1 MRDALRRTGW
11 LLFAFWLLLVLASV
25 PTRSF
30 IPIDETRYV
39 TVAWNM
45 WQSGQ
50 FLVPFLNGEPYHHK
64 PPLLFWLINF
74 GWWIGGVSD
83 TWPRV
88 LPALFSLAS
97 ALLTLRLGRLLWP
110 DRRDA
115 AELAPLIL
123 MTTLLWAV
131 FTTATMFDIM
141 LSSFALL
148 GLCGM
153 LEAGRA
159 TESRAARRGF
169 ILLALG
175 IGGGLLA
182 KGPVILLHLLPL
194 AVAAPLWA
202 PAWSGR
208 WREWYK
214 HLLLAFLAGAAMVL
228 AWAIP
233 AAITGGETFARA
245 IFWGQTAHRMV
256 NAFAHKR
263 AFYWYLPLLPLMLF
277 PWFWLPPVWRGLAR
291 LVKRGDTGMRF
302 LGVWLLPVF
311 VFFSLISGKQMHY
324 LLPLFPG
331 VALLFAR
338 ALVEDPGKRRGAGLL
353 PALPLLAL
361 AAALLAGMKLPE
373 PLHSTLTAP
382 ALFSAFFFIALA
394 FAVLELRRRTT
405 ALSTTVHLAAGAAL
419 LVGFFSVALLPAA
432 MKSLDVRPIARHLAK
447 LEAEGVKLAFFEED
461 YPGIFDFVGRLRQ
474 PIAVFKERQD
484 AIRWC
489 AEHPDGR
496 LIDIMRPKNVPA
508 DAEFVQDHFD
518 KKLVVMRPELA
529 PHCR

>member
-1 MRDALRRTGW
+1 MRDVLKRTGW
-11 LLFAFWLLLVLASV
+11 LLLAFWLLLVFASV

-45 WQSGQ
+45 WLRGDY
-50 FLVPFLNGEPYHHK
+50 LVPWLNGEAYHHK
-64 PPLLFWLINF
+64 PPLLFWLINL
-74 GWWIGGVSD
+74 GWWISGVND
-83 TWPRV
+83 TWPRM
-88 LPALFSLAS
+88 LPALFSLVS
-97 ALLTLRLGRLLWP
+97 AVLTIRLGRLLWP

-123 MTTLLWAV
+123 MTSLLWAI

-153 LEAGRA
+153 VEAGRA
-159 TESRAARRGF
+159 TCTRDARRGF
-169 ILLALG
+169 VLLALA

-194 AVAAPLWA
+194 AIAAPLWA
-202 PAWSGR
+202 PAWAGR
-208 WREWYK
+208 WRSWYR
-214 HLLLAFLAGAAMVL
+214 HLLLAFLAGTAIVL

-233 AAITGGETFARA
+233 AAIAGGETYTRA
-245 IFWGQTAHRMV
+245 IFWGQTANRMV

-263 AFYWYLPLLPLMLF
+263 PFYWYLPLLPVMLF
-277 PWFWLPPVWRGLAR
+277 PWFWLPPIWRGLAR
-291 LVKRGDTGMRF
+291 LVKRGDPGLRF

-311 VFFSLISGKQMHY
+311 VFFCLISGKQMHY

-338 ALVEDPGKRRGAGLL
+338 ALVEDPGKRFGAGLL
-353 PALPLLAL
+353 PALPLFAL
-361 AAALLAGMKLPE
+361 AGALLAGMKLPE
-373 PLHSTLTAP
+373 PLHSTLKAP
-382 ALFSAFFFIALA
+382 ALFSAFFFIAIG
-394 FAVLELRRRTT
+394 FAVLELRRRTS
-405 ALSTTVHLAAGAAL
+405 ALSTTLHLASGAAL
-419 LVGFFSVALLPAA
+419 LVAFISFAVIPAA
-432 MKSLDVRPIARHLAK
+432 MKSLDVRPISRHLAK
-447 LEAEGVKLAFFEED
+447 LEVERVDLAFFEED
-461 YPGIFDFVGRLRQ
+461 YPGIFDFVGRLRR
-474 PIAVFKERQD
+474 PIAVFKSREEIVD
-484 AIRWC
+484 WC
-489 AEHPDGR
+489 TRHPDGR

-518 KKLVVMRPELA
+518 RKLVVMRVSQA
-529 PHCR
+529 PHCQ